1 MANPMQRLGKFYKES
16 KRVLRVTK
24 KPTGEEFK
32 TLLKVTGMGMLVIGF
47 IGFILLFAKQLF
59 QIFKFF

>member
-1 MANPMQRLGKFYKES
+1 MANLIARLVKFYKES
-16 KRVLRVTK
+16 RRVLRVTK
-24 KPTGEEFK
+24 KPSGEEFK
-32 TLLKVTGMGMLVIGF
+32 TLLKVTGLGMLVIGF